1 MKDNSQERRHQNINP
16 SGRIQDLENE
26 GDFLLDR
33 IKQLEI
39 ENHKLHIRLSS
50 IQRETLMVRI
60 LDILPVGVW
69 LTDQNGK
76 IIQVNLAAQLIWS
89 GAKMVNVEEDHEFK
103 GWCLGSGAPLTADD
117 WPMIRA
123 VRYGETRLNEEFEI
137 ESFDGTRKIVSN
149 SAIPIFSG
157 TQEIGGAIV
166 VFEDIT
172 HRKQMEKIL
181 KDTNQELELRVSE
194 RTSALQRSNQDLE
207 DFAFVASHD
216 LQEPL
221 RKVLMFGKLLK
232 DSSTTHLTHDE
243 LDYIERM
250 NSAAKRMSQMLS
262 ALLEYS
268 RLNTQAQPPKQ
279 VNLQH
284 VVAEVLVDLDLI
296 LLRTKGTVEVDS
308 LPTIEAEPIQM
319 RQLMQNLIGNGLK
332 FHKKN
337 TAPVVK
343 IYQVEN
349 DKALTENCQLDGMVT
364 IVIEDQGIGF
374 NPEHKDRMFQPFTR
388 LVGRSEYEGTGI
400 GLSICRK
407 IVDRHGGKI
416 EVYSK
421 LGEGA
426 KFVIMLPIK
435 QESKQ
440 NT

>member
-1 MKDNSQERRHQNINP
+1 MKDKQQDRLHPEINP
-16 SGRIQDLENE
+16 HGRIQELENE
-26 GDFLLDR
+26 SSFLNDR
-33 IKQLEI
+33 IKQLEL

-50 IQRETLMVRI
+50 IQRETLMLRI

-69 LTDQNGK
+69 LTDQKGK
-76 IIQVNLAAQLIWS
+76 IIQVNIAAQLIWS
-89 GAKMVNVEEDHEFK
+89 GAKMVNVEEAHEFK
-103 GWCLGSGAPLTADD
+103 GWNLSSGDALTADD

-123 VRYGETRLNEEFEI
+123 VRYGETRLNEEIEI
-137 ESFDGTRKIVSN
+137 ESFDGIRKIVSN

-157 TQEIGGAIV
+157 TQAISGAIV

-172 HRKQMEKIL
+172 HRKQMENDL
-181 KDTNQELELRVSE
+181 RDTNQELELRVSE

-221 RKVLMFGKLLK
+221 RKVLMFGKLLT
-232 DSSTTHLTHDE
+232 DSSVTHLTPDE
-243 LDYIERM
+243 VDYIERM
-250 NSAAKRMSQMLS
+250 DSAARRMSQMLT

-268 RLNTQAQPPKQ
+268 RLNTKAQPPKQ
-279 VNLQH
+279 VNLEH
-284 VVAEVLVDLDLI
+284 VVAEVLVDLDTILI
-296 LLRTKGTVEVDS
+296 KTKGTVDVGL

-319 RQLMQNLIGNGLK
+319 RQLMQNLISNGLK

-337 TAPVVK
+337 IPPVVK

-349 DKALTENCQLDGMVT
+349 DKGPKGDRQPDNWVT
-364 IVIEDQGIGF
+364 IAIEDQGIGF
-374 NPEHKDRMFQPFTR
+374 NEEHKERMFQPFTR

-407 IVDRHGGKI
+407 IVDRHGGRI
-416 EVYSK
+416 DVYSK

-426 KFVIMLPIK
+426 KFVIKLPKK
-435 QESKQ
+435 QVSKQ